1 MKKINLYI
9 IISFLLVPIL
19 AQNNNL
25 LSPENRLKFGNYLFS
40 TKDYLR
46 AVSEY
51 QEFLKLNNNDTIKF
65 KFAFALENMNRYN
78 EAGENYK
85 SLFFNSTLEEE
96 AKLYY
101 LRLHFIQDNYE
112 KFEQLSQNTIYKPQA
127 KMEQVNKLKMYCDY
141 FILNKKIAYD
151 SLSST
156 FNKENSNWFSD
167 LYHQKN
173 LDNKK
178 SPLKSAI
185 LSSIIPGLG
194 KIYTE
199 NYSDGITSF
208 LLTGILSYIAYD
220 NFKAN
225 RNTRGWIFTGLASYF
240 YVGNI
245 YGSYASAQIFN
256 ARIDLDFK
264 TNVKKNLE
272 INNYFIEKYDFIK

>member
-1 MKKINLYI
+1 MKKISLYI
-9 IISFLLVPIL
+9 FISILLFPTF

-65 KFAFALENMNRYN
+65 KFAFALESMNRYN

-101 LRLHFIQDNYE
+101 LRLQAIQYDFDKY
-112 KFEQLSQNTIYKPQA
+112 EQLAQNTIFKPES
-127 KMEQVNKLKMYCDY
+127 KMKQVEKLKLYNDY
-141 FILNKKIAYD
+141 FILNKQIAYD
-151 SLSST
+151 SLKSV
-156 FNKENSNWFSD
+156 FEAENSNWFSE
-167 LYHQKN
+167 LYIKRN

-178 SPLKSAI
+178 SPTKSAL

-199 NYSDGITSF
+199 KYTDGITSF
-208 LLTGILSYIAYD
+208 LVTGILTYIAYD
-220 NFKAN
+220 NFKAK
-225 RNTRGWIFTGLASYF
+225 RNTRGWIFAGLASYF
-240 YVGNI
+240 YAGNV

-272 INNYFIEKYDFIK
+272 ANNYFIEKYEFLK